1 MSANQQQHVHTPRG
15 IKETARTMDPSEVI
29 EDLQLAT
36 MKILKDMFVVRVF
49 KCNIAYQ
56 LDDDEFVSKCN

>member
-1 MSANQQQHVHTPRG
+1 MYIHHTVLKR
-15 IKETARTMDPSEVI
+15 TARTMDPSEVI

-36 MKILKDMFVVRVF
+36 IEDIKDMFVVRVF

>member
-1 MSANQQQHVHTPRG
+1 MYIHHTVLKR
-15 IKETARTMDPSEVI
+15 
-29 EDLQLAT
+29 QLAQWIQVKSLKICSSQQL
-36 MKILKDMFVVRVF
+36 KILKDMFVVRVF

>member
-1 MSANQQQHVHTPRG
+1 MYINHVVLKRQLTQWIQVKSLKICSSQQ
-15 IKETARTMDPSEVI
+15 
-29 EDLQLAT
+29 L
-36 MKILKDMFVVRVF
+36 KILKDMFVVRVF